1 MMEGAPPSSVEDD
14 VNLTSNQLDFVTL
27 MSEFPSSPAEE
38 VPVNQSSMLCN
49 DQAGQ
54 NMLVDNN
61 DSIQQTTQF
70 PTSFPQTMTA
80 MGGLDGTS
88 SSWINQNGP
97 NWPQTPSSDQQW
109 TNQPAMSNQVPGM
122 LPQPP
127 MNQCSQQFPY
137 QFNQVPI
144 TPNQYDPQSS
154 TMLLESSQT
163 LRFPQF
169 PPHNLQVSGDYN
181 VLHSYCSDST
191 LFEPTSS
198 SRHQNSFIQP
208 GHVYMTQNATTSQH
222 GGFNQPT
229 PRIQCIPNQGQV
241 NQAFVIP
248 NIDNMQ
254 QENLVPRNS
263 GKSTRSQ
270 MENLQV
276 RGLQNRAARPNASNS
291 GPGSS
296 LQSQNRGLN
305 TQQVRSLTEL
315 SSSFYPL

>member
-1 MMEGAPPSSVEDD
+1 MEDD
-14 VNLTSNQLDFVTL
+14 FNFTSNQFVFLIILKKNIYVTDHG
-27 MSEFPSSPAEE
+27 SRSPPEE
-38 VPVNQSSMLCN
+38 VPVNQSSKLCN

-54 NMLVDNN
+54 SRLVDNN
-61 DSIQQTTQF
+61 DSIQQTTQ
-70 PTSFPQTMTA
+70 FPQTMTA

-97 NWPQTPSSDQQW
+97 NWLQTPSS
-109 TNQPAMSNQVPGM
+109 
-122 LPQPP
+122 
-127 MNQCSQQFPY
+127 SQQFPY
-137 QFNQVPI
+137 QCNQVPI

-198 SRHQNSFIQP
+198 SRHQNSFIHQPQP

-241 NQAFVIP
+241 HQASVIP

-254 QENLVPRNS
+254 QENLVPRNF

-276 RGLQNRAARPNASNS
+276 HVLQNQIARPNTSN
-291 GPGSS
+291 PCPDSS

-305 TQQVRSLTEL
+305 TQQVRSD
-315 SSSFYPL
+315 